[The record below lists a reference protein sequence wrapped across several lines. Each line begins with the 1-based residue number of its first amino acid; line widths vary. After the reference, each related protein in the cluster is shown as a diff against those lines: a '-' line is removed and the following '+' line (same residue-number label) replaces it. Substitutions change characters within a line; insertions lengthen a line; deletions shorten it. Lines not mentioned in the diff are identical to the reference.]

1 MRNGE
6 PRHNED
12 ITRRI
17 INRQEPPTQKWGPG
31 LHASRDWTQP
41 QTRLHAGP
49 TRNPPHRAVVFA
61 VNAHIQ
67 PLTASSSHQFPDG
80 RPGARNGRPVASK
93 PLLGLAFHLFFFLL
107 PFFFLVAVYSL
118 LAECDQAH
126 LQPTSWKKPSTQ
138 PAVSTKS
145 TRAAT

>member
-1 MRNGE
+1 MRE
-6 PRHNED
+6 PCHNED

-31 LHASRDWTQP
+31 LHALRDWTQP

-49 TRNPPHRAVVFA
+49 TRTPPQGGGVCSERPHPATDSFEQSPIPRRTPRRQERA
-61 VNAHIQ
+61 
-67 PLTASSSHQFPDG
+67 ASCEQTPPWPCIPS
-80 RPGARNGRPVASK
+80 
-93 PLLGLAFHLFFFLL
+93 FFFFL
-107 PFFFLVAVYSL
+107 PFFFLVAVYPL
-118 LAECDQAH
+118 LVECDQAH